1 MAKEK
6 INWLLILQGWAMLW
20 VIIGHSPMGGAYGT
34 DSEIVMSL
42 QNFAYSFHMPCFIF
56 ISGYLFYLTRI
67 NSCMKWSDMLTDKL
81 KRFGIPYIVF
91 SIVTLIIKYIASDN
105 VARPIELSFYQ
116 LFMTFISP
124 GNGPLALLWFILVI
138 LWYFALSPVWKYVL
152 NRKALSIITI
162 IILLILNIANMPY
175 YQILSFTSTLKFG
188 IYFFLGLL
196 FAKYNFVQDIKNTSI
211 YAFLVAI
218 VIYIT
223 GRMYDVSFMSAI
235 SAIVFSII
243 LSLCADK
250 YIPKLFFTFRN
261 YTYQIYLMG
270 IFFQVFVK
278 LLYKKGFISTYELGI
293 VFNVILGVYMPVL
306 ISIIVKKI
314 NFRPLGLCLGL
325 VK

>member
-293 VFNVILGVYMPVL
+293 VFNVILVVYMPVL

>member
-175 YQILSFTSTLKFG
+175 YQILSITSTLKFSV
-188 IYFFLGLL
+188 YFFLGMI
-196 FAKYNFVQDIKNTSI
+196 FSKYQFIENVKSNKFGVFIASMILYVVSRAYDIPLIPALSGI
-211 YAFLVAI
+211 A
-218 VIYIT
+218 
-223 GRMYDVSFMSAI
+223 
-235 SAIVFSII
+235 FSIV
-243 LSLCADK
+243 LSLYADR
-250 YIPKLFFTFRN
+250 YIPKLFSSFRD

-270 IFFQVFVK
+270 IFFQIFIK
-278 LLYKKGFISTYELGI
+278 LLCKKGFISNYELGI
-293 VFNVILGVYMPVL
+293 TLNILLGIYMPVL

>member
-42 QNFAYSFHMPCFIF
+42 RNFAYSFHMPCFIF

-67 NSCMKWSDMLTDKL
+67 RNSMTWRNMFSDKL

-91 SIVTLIIKYIASDN
+91 SILTLAIKSMAGGEVS
-105 VARPIELSFYQ
+105 RPVELSLYNF
-116 LFMTFISP
+116 FMTFISP

-188 IYFFLGLL
+188 IYFFLGMI
-196 FAKYNFVQDIKNTSI
+196 FSKYHFIENVKSNKFGVFIASMILYVVSRAYDIPLIPALSGI
-211 YAFLVAI
+211 A
-218 VIYIT
+218 
-223 GRMYDVSFMSAI
+223 
-235 SAIVFSII
+235 FSIV
-243 LSLCADK
+243 LSLYADR
-250 YIPKLFFTFRN
+250 YIPKLFSSFRD
-261 YTYQIYLMG
+261 YTYQIYLIG
-270 IFFQVFVK
+270 IFFQILVK
-278 LLYKKGFISTYELGI
+278 LLYKKGLVPNYELGI
-293 VFNVILGVYMPVL
+293 ILNILLGIYLPVL
-306 ISIIVKKI
+306 ISVIVKKI
-314 NFRPLGLCLGL
+314 NYRPLGLCIGL
-325 VK
+325 SK